1 MSGFE
6 MIPTNSEQVLNLP
19 VDGQQALRVGNR
31 LESANLTF
39 LLTSVLVRDLS
50 SVVFV
55 LTGPMLNRWKDLF
68 VGGGIALEFICD
80 QLPWWLPLALQH
92 FAKEPLS
99 SSLVSSLR
107 DQNIENIAVL
117 INSSPVLSENSAVS

>member
-19 VDGQQALRVGNR
+19 VDGRQALRVSNR

-55 LTGPMLNRWKDLF
+55 LTGPMLNRFSALSKKILDIAEAERAPMIEPHGVTNDLRWKT
-68 VGGGIALEFICD
+68 VALISKSHERILAHR
-80 QLPWWLPLALQH
+80 QLM
-92 FAKEPLS
+92 
-99 SSLVSSLR
+99 
-107 DQNIENIAVL
+107 
-117 INSSPVLSENSAVS
+117 